1 MKKKVVTLIMA
12 LGLILTPTF
21 VAKAESEE
29 FAREFDRSAEGELV
43 VWDVVAVRPIAYAG
57 MLAGAIIYLP
67 AALFTLAGGN
77 DIEPVQDALLKRP
90 YDYAIKRPLGQ
101 FD

>member
-1 MKKKVVTLIMA
+1 MKKKAVSLIMA

-21 VAKAESEE
+21 VANAESEE

-67 AALFTLAGGN
+67 
-77 DIEPVQDALLKRP
+77 VALLASVGGK
-90 YDYAIKRPLGQ
+90 DIKPVHGELIITA
-101 FD
+101 

>member
-1 MKKKVVTLIMA
+1 MKKKVVALIMA

-29 FAREFDRSAEGELV
+29 FAHEFDRSAEGELV
-43 VWDVVAVRPIAYAG
+43 VWDVVVVRPMAYAG

-67 AALFTLAGGN
+67 AALLALSAGK
-77 DIEPVQDALLKRP
+77 DIEPLQDALLKEP
-90 YDYAIKRPLGQ
+90 YDYAVERPFGQ